1 MNTCMRPDAWIS
13 RAVTVLR
20 VILAAIVAG
29 ILILR
34 LVDRPVPEIL
44 IALGFIATGG
54 LFRLAISPLNQ
65 PSSE

>member
-1 MNTCMRPDAWIS
+1 MRPDTWIS

-20 VILAAIVAG
+20 VILAVIVAG

-44 IALGFIATGG
+44 IALGFVATGG
-54 LFRLAISPLNQ
+54 LIRLLISPLNQ
-65 PSSE
+65 A